1 MILHNAVFMVFAALT
16 LGAAAVVVLSRN
28 TLHSALSL
36 GLSLVGVA
44 GLYASMGADF
54 LFGAQLLIY
63 VGAIALL
70 LLFVV
75 MLSGRASDL
84 RLKQVNEL
92 WLAALIVC
100 AFILWGLGRC
110 VTGYR
115 GVVPAGPAKPSTA
128 DLGRLFTG
136 QLAVPF
142 ELVTVLLLAAMI
154 GAVIFTRPDEPGTK
168 PDRPAEPEGG
178 AEDPR

>member
-1 MILHNAVFMVFAALT
+1 MILENSAFLLFGALT

-28 TLHSALSL
+28 TLRSALSL

-44 GLYASMGADF
+44 GLYATMGADF
-54 LFGAQLLIY
+54 LFGAQVLIY

-70 LLFVV
+70 ILFVV

-100 AFILWGLGRC
+100 GFILWGLARC
-110 VTGYR
+110 VEAYR
-115 GVVPAGPAKPSTA
+115 SAAPMGPAKPTTA

-136 QLAVPF
+136 ELAVPF

-154 GAVIFTRPDEPGTK
+154 GAVVFTRPEEPGRK
-168 PDRPAEPEGG
+168 PEAPEGR
-178 AEDPR
+178 P